1 MPCIMNSLLLSISVP
16 ILLHVWSEGNG
27 MEDPKIFDL
36 KELDTDQ
43 WCKSLK
49 DAGMKMVYP
58 DSKTP

>member
-1 MPCIMNSLLLSISVP
+1 MNSLLLSISVP
-16 ILLHVWSEGNG
+16 ILLRMEWGNG

-49 DAGMKMVYP
+49 MP
-58 DSKTP
+58 E